1 MPEVFSPLAEVIA
14 TASAQFTAQ
23 CYELYGAPPL
33 GALVRAG
40 EDAPVPI
47 RPAHTGSATPI
58 HSAHAGSA
66 TYAVVCNVVTEG
78 VDPSR
83 KPVAR
88 GQGLPDEASVY
99 RDNPQLPKLLRT
111 SLQAAIVGWRD
122 ASGSVRYGLPPSPPR
137 IHAFV
142 HACAPEEVCAFT
154 QRLDFLPLL
163 LSSANNEGG
172 PALTDQVAAAFLRQ
186 AASAHPDPQAFLVGA
201 GRQLARLLARDA
213 QRLQPIL
220 QGLHG

>member
-1 MPEVFSPLAEVIA
+1 MLPLISPHLGEVIA
-14 TASAQFTAQ
+14 TSSAQFTAQ
-23 CYELYGAPPL
+23 CYELYGAAPL
-33 GALVRAG
+33 GALVRTG
-40 EDAPVPI
+40 VPTS
-47 RPAHTGSATPI
+47 RD
-58 HSAHAGSA
+58 
-66 TYAVVCNVVTEG
+66 YAVVCNVLTEG
-78 VDPSR
+78 VDPTR

-88 GQGLPDEASVY
+88 GQGLTDEAAIY

-111 SLQAAIVGWRD
+111 SFQAMIVGYGD
-122 ASGSVRYGLPPSPPR
+122 TANGLRYGLPPSPPR

-142 HACAPEEVCAFT
+142 LACTPEEVRAFT

-163 LSSANNEGG
+163 LSSANEGG

-201 GRQLARLLARDA
+201 GRQLARLLARDL

-220 QGLHG
+220 QGLHT